1 MSRDRLNDLLA
12 LLVSAVLL
20 AFFTI
25 GPAWFVARAL
35 GPP

>member
-25 GPAWFVARAL
+25 GPAWFVARVL
-35 GPP
+35 GP